1 MTGRETP
8 ARPNEPSD
16 PIERIERKL
25 NKTLASVQ
33 EIRALL
39 EPSDTGEEDPIR
51 VMKRYLL
58 WLFRHVGSMER
69 RLDDIGSDLRLLM
82 STSTI
87 PRQQQRLSD
96 EEPEEDVF

>member
-1 MTGRETP
+1 MTGRRTP
-8 ARPNEPSD
+8 GRQNESTD
-16 PIERIERKL
+16 PIERIEREL
-25 NKTLASVQ
+25 SRTLSMVQ

-39 EPSDTGEEDPIR
+39 DPVETGEEDPIR

-82 STSTI
+82 SASAI
-87 PRQQQRLSD
+87 PPHQRRLSD

>member
-1 MTGRETP
+1 M
-8 ARPNEPSD
+8 
-16 PIERIERKL
+16 
-25 NKTLASVQ
+25 
-33 EIRALL
+33 
-39 EPSDTGEEDPIR
+39 
-51 VMKRYLL
+51 MKRYLL

-87 PRQQQRLSD
+87 SRQQQRLSD